1 MSGPFG
7 DNQSRKADLKRW
19 VYKVVGIVYVALT
32 AVSTSYGLGRHMA
45 TLSDASIRQ
54 AQKYLVISFVPG
66 ILLFALPKFA
76 VVILLFKIR
85 TSSLSRLCFF
95 QPCREP

>member
-1 MSGPFG
+1 M
-7 DNQSRKADLKRW
+7 
-19 VYKVVGIVYVALT
+19 YIALT
-32 AVSTSYGLGRHMA
+32 AVSTSYGFGKHMA

-76 VVILLFKIR
+76 VVILLVKIR
-85 TSSLSRLCFF
+85 TSSLS
-95 QPCREP
+95 